1 MEALDIKNI
10 TPLTEFRNH
19 IKKYIKELNITK
31 KPIILTQHGKS
42 AAVLLD
48 AEQYQDMNDLIDF
61 MRKVATGLEDY
72 KQNRIHDVSEVFSEV
87 DEIIAKAEN
96 L

>member
-1 MEALDIKNI
+1 M
-10 TPLTEFRNH
+10 
-19 IKKYIKELNITK
+19 TK
-31 KPIILTQHGKS
+31 KPIILTQHGKC

-48 AEQYQDMNDLIDF
+48 AEHYQDMNDLIDF

-72 KQNRIHDVSEVFSEV
+72 KQNRIHNVSEVFSEV
-87 DEIIAKAEN
+87 DEIIVKADN